1 MNKDMVILKNYFED
15 ISKKGWIKSISKGPS
30 GVGATFE
37 NEIGLE
43 KNEFEI
49 PDFSSIEIKTKRKYS
64 KAYTTLFNA
73 SCDGPYLFEMKRLQT
88 SYGWPDKTFKDSKI
102 LNSSIFANQFSS
114 FGYRFNVKLKVDY
127 TQKKL
132 FLNVYDLANKLI
144 DNQSFWSFELLEE
157 KLMRKLKYLAFIEAE
172 RKIYNNEEFF
182 HYKNIT
188 LYSLKSFDTF
198 LVLIEKGIIR
208 VSIKIGVYKYGNK
221 AGKTY
226 DHGTGFGILADNL
239 YMLFDEIY

>member
-1 MNKDMVILKNYFED
+1 
-15 ISKKGWIKSISKGPS
+15 
-30 GVGATFE
+30 
-37 NEIGLE
+37 
-43 KNEFEI
+43 
-49 PDFSSIEIKTKRKYS
+49 
-64 KAYTTLFNA
+64 
-73 SCDGPYLFEMKRLQT
+73 
-88 SYGWPDKTFKDSKI
+88 
-102 LNSSIFANQFSS
+102 
-114 FGYRFNVKLKVDY
+114 
-127 TQKKL
+127 
-132 FLNVYDLANKLI
+132 
-144 DNQSFWSFELLEE
+144 
-157 KLMRKLKYLAFIEAE
+157 MRKLKYLAFIEAE

-188 LYSLKSFDTF
+188 FYSLKSFDTF